1 MDSRGRAARTRRKLV
16 RHAAPD
22 LPSVRGCSARSR
34 HVGVCLARPAAHN
47 LPGGMDSRAARH
59 ARRSSGRAPLRIA
72 SGEAISPARGV
83 VDSQPHSPARSA
95 ENMARLCSSR
105 FERAAR
111 KQGWTRIAGL
121 DEAGRGALFGPV
133 VAAAVILNPKRRI
146 VGLDDSKQVAPE
158 RRALLAERIR
168 QHALAWAVAEIDAQ
182 RIDAWNIYQASRQA
196 MTAALQQL
204 TITPDYLLID
214 AMQLD
219 VLIEQKPLIKGDCR
233 SVSIAAASIL
243 AKTHRDAR
251 MEEWDAVY
259 PQYGL
264 ARHKGYAT
272 ADHLEALRQHGPSPL
287 HRHSFAPVRE
297 SNCWAVGATQ
307 ISFLKDIESPEG
319 AAGLAIVP
327 LQNA

>member
-1 MDSRGRAARTRRKLV
+1 MTRR
-16 RHAAPD
+16 
-22 LPSVRGCSARSR
+22 C
-34 HVGVCLARPAAHN
+34 CT
-47 LPGGMDSRAARH
+47 
-59 ARRSSGRAPLRIA
+59 
-72 SGEAISPARGV
+72 
-83 VDSQPHSPARSA
+83 
-95 ENMARLCSSR
+95 R

-111 KQGWTRIAGL
+111 QLGWTRIAGL

-146 VGLDDSKQVAPE
+146 VGLDDSKKLTPE
-158 RRALLAERIR
+158 RRAELAPRIR
-168 QHALAWAVAEIDAQ
+168 EHALAWAVAEMDAQ

-196 MTAALQQL
+196 MTAALEML
-204 TITPDYLLID
+204 GVRPDYLLLD

-219 VLIEQKPLIKGDCR
+219 VLIEQKSLIKGDTK

-272 ADHLEALRQHGPSPL
+272 SDHLEALRVHGPTPL

-297 SNCWAVGATQ
+297 SGCWAVGAVQ
-307 ISFLKDIESPEG
+307 EALP
-319 AAGLAIVP
+319 LAFGSEP
-327 LQNA
+327 A